1 MKNLKYALHGVRSNI
16 KNNLIPGIIVVV
28 PLVITVIVLKWLFKF
43 FDDLVQPFTENYIH
57 IYIPGLGL
65 LISLVFIYLIGLL
78 TKNFFGN
85 KLLQLGEWIVIRIP
99 VAKTVYS
106 SVKQIM
112 TSLAIGEKKRSPK
125 VVLIEYPAK
134 GIYSLGL
141 LNGETWDSHSNQK
154 LASILI
160 ITSINPTSGFTVL
173 LPFSEVRQTD
183 LAVEQLMKF
192 AVSGGIVLP
201 EKFQSVMMNTNQKD
215 QDQRKETESD

>member
-1 MKNLKYALHGVRSNI
+1 MISLKTTFHRIKSNI

-28 PLVITVIVLKWLFKF
+28 PLVITIIVLKWLFNF
-43 FDDLVQPFTENYIH
+43 FDELVQPFIEYYIH

-65 LISLVFIYLIGLL
+65 LISLAFIYLVGLL

-112 TSLAIGEKKRSPK
+112 TSLTIGEKKRSPK

-141 LNGETWDSHSNQK
+141 LNGATWDEHAHQK

-192 AVSGGIVLP
+192 VVSGGIVVP
-201 EKFQSVMMNTNQKD
+201 EKFQSKNMGP
-215 QDQRKETESD
+215 E

>member
-1 MKNLKYALHGVRSNI
+1 MKNLKSALHGVRSNI

-43 FDDLVQPFTENYIH
+43 FDNLVQPFTENYIH

-134 GIYSLGL
+134 GIYSLGFAL
-141 LNGETWDSHSNQK
+141 QSETGQYTHYHFD
-154 LASILI
+154 
-160 ITSINPTSGFTVL
+160 
-173 LPFSEVRQTD
+173 
-183 LAVEQLMKF
+183 
-192 AVSGGIVLP
+192 
-201 EKFQSVMMNTNQKD
+201 
-215 QDQRKETESD
+215 

>member
-1 MKNLKYALHGVRSNI
+1 MISLKTTFHGIKSNI

-28 PLVITVIVLKWLFKF
+28 PLVITIIVLKWLFNF
-43 FDDLVQPFTENYIH
+43 FDELVQPFIEHYIH

-65 LISLVFIYLIGLL
+65 LISVAFIYLVGLL

-85 KLLQLGEWIVIRIP
+85 KLIQLGEWIVIRIP

-112 TSLAIGEKKRSPK
+112 TSLTIGEKKRSPK

-141 LNGETWDSHSNQK
+141 LNGETWDEHAHQK

-192 AVSGGIVLP
+192 VVSGGIVVP
-201 EKFQSVMMNTNQKD
+201 EKFQSKNMVP
-215 QDQRKETESD
+215 E

>member
-1 MKNLKYALHGVRSNI
+1 MNI
-16 KNNLIPGIIVVV
+16 KESLNAVRGNIKSNLIPGIIVVV
-28 PLVITVIVLKWLFKF
+28 PLVITVIVLRWLINF

-65 LISLVFIYLIGLL
+65 LVSLVFIYLVGLL
-78 TKNFFGN
+78 TKNFFGK
-85 KLLQLGEWIVIRIP
+85 KLIQLGEWIVVRIP

-112 TSLAIGEKKRSPK
+112 TSLTVGEKKRSPK
-125 VVLIEYPAK
+125 VVVIEYPAK

-141 LNGETWDSHSNQK
+141 LNGETWDAQRNQK
-154 LASILI
+154 LGSILI

-173 LPFSEVRQTD
+173 LPYSQIRQTD

-192 AVSGGIVLP
+192 VVSGGIVLP
-201 EKFQSVMMNTNQKD
+201 EKFQSRIMDGTDEEQGEK
-215 QDQRKETESD
+215 RE

>member
-1 MKNLKYALHGVRSNI
+1 MNSKSIANRIKSNI

-28 PLVITVIVLKWLFKF
+28 PLVITIIVLKWLINF
-43 FDDLVQPFTENYIH
+43 FDDLVQPLTENYIH
-57 IYIPGLGL
+57 IYIPGIGL
-65 LISLVFIYLIGLL
+65 VVSLIFIYFVGLL

-112 TSLAIGEKKRSPK
+112 TSLTAREDKKAAK
-125 VVLIEYPAK
+125 VVLIEYPSQ

-141 LNGETWDSHSNQK
+141 LNGETLDTKKNKKMGSV
-154 LASILI
+154 LI

-173 LPFSEVRQTD
+173 VPFSDIQVTD

-192 AVSGGIVLP
+192 VVSGGIVVP
-201 EKFQSVMMNTNQKD
+201 EMLGLKDYKSGDQTNNDK
-215 QDQRKETESD
+215 